1 MSYNIL
7 FIILYVCIVDI
18 SNTNNVQTSDK
29 EEFYGKKAILY
40 GWGATSQGGD
50 VSSVLLE
57 VDM

>member
-1 MSYNIL
+1 MYHI
-7 FIILYVCIVDI
+7 FCIVDI

-29 EEFYGKKAILY
+29 EEFYGKKAIVY